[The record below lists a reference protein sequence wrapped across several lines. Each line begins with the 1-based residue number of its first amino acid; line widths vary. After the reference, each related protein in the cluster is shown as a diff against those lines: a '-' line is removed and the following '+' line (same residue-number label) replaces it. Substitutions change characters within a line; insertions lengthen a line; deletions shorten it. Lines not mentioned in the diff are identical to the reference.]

1 MKNRKFNLIPLD
13 RTSPIYPPP
22 KEIFESVTQALD
34 RYSFT
39 NYIQTRGIPELQTA
53 LLKKLHL
60 MNNISVSHEQILI
73 TVGSSMAIVIA
84 LILSTR
90 KKGFILCPNPFY
102 PPYGR
107 LIETLG
113 LKVIYYPL
121 LKQNKFMPT
130 IGSIKSLLNSKKASA
145 MIINSPSNPTGMVL
159 GREILKE
166 IVQLSNKYEFDLIS
180 DEAYEN
186 FVYEG
191 KHISPAS
198 IDTAGNVF
206 SIFSFSKTY
215 AMSGWRLGYMVL
227 PTKLAIEAEKL
238 YRAMVINTPLFAQ
251 LAGLA
256 AMSNRN
262 FTDKIHNNFLKQR
275 NATAETLMQYNVDF
289 TPPQGGLCF
298 WIDISKSSVSSE
310 EFVELCLKQ
319 AKIVVQAG
327 TAFGSEGKGYVRA
340 SFSGPY
346 MEMLE
351 GMKRLGNL
359 YKKLCKKE

>member
-1 MKNRKFNLIPLD
+1 MKDKKLNVISLD
-13 RTSPIYPPP
+13 RTSTIYPPP
-22 KEIFESVTQALD
+22 KEIFESVTQALHK
-34 RYSFT
+34 YSFT

-53 LLKKLHL
+53 LVNKLHL

-102 PPYGR
+102 PPYDR
-107 LIETLG
+107 LIKTLR
-113 LKVIYYPL
+113 LKSIYYPL
-121 LKQNKFMPT
+121 LKHNKFIPT
-130 IGSIKSLLNSKKASA
+130 IGSIKSLLNSKKVST

-159 GREILKE
+159 RREILEE
-166 IVQLSNKYEFDLIS
+166 IIELSNKYGFDLIS

-198 IDTAGNVF
+198 INIAGDVF

-215 AMSGWRLGYMVL
+215 AMSGWRLGYMIV
-227 PTKLAIEAEKL
+227 PTKLTTEAEKL

-251 LAGLA
+251 RAGLA

-275 NATAETLMQYNVDF
+275 NATAKILTQYNVDF
-289 TPPQGGLCF
+289 ICPQGGLCF
-298 WIDISKSSVSSE
+298 WIDISQTGLSSE

-319 AKIVVQAG
+319 AKIIVQAG
-327 TAFGSEGKGYVRA
+327 TAFGSEGKDYIRA

-346 MEMLE
+346 IEMLE
-351 GMKRLGNL
+351 GVKRLGSL
-359 YKKLCKKE
+359 YKKLCKKR